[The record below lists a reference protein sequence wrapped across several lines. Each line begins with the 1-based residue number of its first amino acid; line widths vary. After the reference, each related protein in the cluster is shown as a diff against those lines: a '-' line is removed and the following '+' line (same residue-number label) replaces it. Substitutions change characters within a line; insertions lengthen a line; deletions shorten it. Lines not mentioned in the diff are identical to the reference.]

1 MRWLLYLADWV
12 ENILHLA
19 WKVYRLVYIFKH
31 AYSTNIQYFKD
42 EVLNLGFVGYWP
54 GRTCVGDSPCE
65 LRTCWDNLAAETG
78 GEGKPSGQSP
88 PYLSEAHIVS
98 PSFPRTNNCLL

>member
-1 MRWLLYLADWV
+1 MLYLADWV

-31 AYSTNIQYFKD
+31 AYSTNIRVQYFKD
-42 EVLNLGFVGYWP
+42 EVQNLGFVGYWP

-78 GEGKPSGQSP
+78 GEGKPSGRSP
-88 PYLSEAHIVS
+88 PYLSAAHIVS